1 MKIRCCLSAVLLS
14 FCLAAPLAAADGLY
28 VVCDN
33 GLRCFNAPCP
43 SSTVRDLA
51 TRKTFKSIS
60 PVLDGLAEADRERI
74 NQTDALYFGRL
85 ALRGHV
91 EIREKASV
99 LVVTSVARKTSA
111 RERHGCPAG

>member
-1 MKIRCCLSAVLLS
+1 MKIRNCFSAALLS
-14 FCLAAPLAAADGLY
+14 LCLAAPLAAADGLY

-33 GLRCFNAPCP
+33 GLRCFKAPCP

-51 TRKTFKSIS
+51 TGKTFKSIS
-60 PVLDGLAEADRERI
+60 PVLDGLADADRERI

-91 EIREKASV
+91 ERREEASV
-99 LVVTSVARKTSA
+99 LVVTGVGRKASA
-111 RERHGCPAG
+111 RERRGCPTG

>member
-1 MKIRCCLSAVLLS
+1 MKIRDCLCAALLS
-14 FCLAAPLAAADGLY
+14 LCLAAPLAAADRLY

-33 GLRCFNAPCP
+33 GLRCFKAPCP

-51 TRKTFKSIS
+51 SDKTFKSIS
-60 PVLDGLAEADRERI
+60 PALDGLAEADRERI

-91 EIREKASV
+91 ERREETSV
-99 LVVTSVARKTSA
+99 LVVTGVARKASA
-111 RERHGCPAG
+111 RERRGCPAG